1 MKKRNI
7 GSSFDSWLREEGL
20 YEEVTATAIKPVLAR
35 QVEAAMREK
44 NFSKAEL
51 VIDNKKYARV
61 LARVVPRV
69 IKTKA
74 SSGESVGDRE
84 NQRAVEVRNRSS

>member
-1 MKKRNI
+1 M
-7 GSSFDSWLREEGL
+7 G
-20 YEEVTATAIKPVLAR
+20 A
-35 QVEAAMREK
+35 
-44 NFSKAEL
+44 L